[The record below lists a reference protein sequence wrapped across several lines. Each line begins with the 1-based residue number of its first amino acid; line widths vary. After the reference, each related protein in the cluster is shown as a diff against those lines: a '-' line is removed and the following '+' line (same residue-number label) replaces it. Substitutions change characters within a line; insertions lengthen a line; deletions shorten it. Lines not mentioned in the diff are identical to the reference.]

1 MMQMDNQE
9 LPKGWEIKKLGAVAI
24 SEKGKKPKKQS
35 DTKNDIFTIP
45 YIDIE
50 AFEKGIIKSYTDGE
64 KCVFCDENDFLMV
77 WDGARSGLVGKG
89 VKGAVGSTLVRISLP
104 NMDNHFAY
112 YFLQSKYA
120 ELNTRAKGSGTPHV
134 NPDLLWNYDLPI
146 PPLPQQTAI
155 VNKIESLFSEIDAG
169 IESLKVAQNKLA
181 QYRQSLLKNAFNG
194 ELTKQWREE
203 NADKLPSAEELLQQI
218 QQARETHYQA
228 KVDEWKSAVQIW
240 EENSKEGKKPS
251 KPVRLKDFTFVKTRL
266 LPAEYYPQVYLM
278 DISDISGG
286 LTKNSKRNTFEENV
300 PYLRV
305 ANVYANELNLDDIKT
320 IGILESEK
328 RRTLLQKNDL
338 LIVEGNGSID
348 QIGRVAIWNDEI
360 SPCYHQNHL
369 IKARCYANINPYFV
383 LYFLMSPVG
392 RKIIVDVASST
403 TGLHTLSLSKVGNLI
418 IPICSLEEQNQ
429 IVTILEKQ
437 LTQADHFAQEIS
449 KQLKL
454 AELLKQSILKAA
466 FSGKLLQGNH
476 E

>member
-1 MMQMDNQE
+1 MDNQE
-9 LPKGWEIKKLGAVAI
+9 LPEGWELVNIFDICQPKQWKTIAKKDLLDDGYLVYGA
-24 SEKGKKPKKQS
+24 
-35 DTKNDIFTIP
+35 N
-45 YIDIE
+45 
-50 AFEKGIIKSYTDGE
+50 GIIGYYHTYNHETETVLLTCRGATCGEVHISKPYSYINGNAM
-64 KCVFCDENDFLMV
+64 C
-77 WDGARSGLVGKG
+77 
-89 VKGAVGSTLVRISLP
+89 
-104 NMDNHFAY
+104 MDNLSDRVETKYLY
-112 YFLQSKYA
+112 YFLKNVNFKFIISGSAQPQITQIGLQK
-120 ELNTRAKGSGTPHV
+120 LNI
-134 NPDLLWNYDLPI
+134 LI

-169 IESLKVAQNKLA
+169 IESLKVAQNKLT

-203 NADKLPSAEELLQQI
+203 NADRLPSAEELLQQI
-218 QQARETHYQA
+218 QQARETYYQA